1 MVNCTGH
8 GNFTSTLRYFV
19 CTLQEGPTVFYA
31 ALNIFLSI
39 SASLGNSLILITLH
53 KVATIHP
60 PTKLLF
66 QNLAVTDL
74 CVGFISQP
82 LYVTYLLI
90 AVTKINYHHVLF
102 YVDSVQHASSF
113 ILCGAS
119 FLTSTAISVDRLL
132 ALLFGLRYRHVVTL
146 RRVRVVIVCF
156 WITGVAGVFL
166 LFCSSR
172 KISFLVANVFAV
184 LCVFISVVSYAKI
197 FLTLRKHQAQI
208 RDGHRGQANRGGIP
222 LNIARYKKS
231 VSSIAWVQLALVVC
245 YLPFIVSVVAIH
257 VTEWSGTSAS
267 LIWISAITLLYLN
280 SSLNPIL
287 YCWKIKGIRREVKN
301 ITRHFG
307 CSSS

>member
-1 MVNCTGH
+1 MANCTGH

-19 CTLQEGPTVFYA
+19 CTLPEGPAVFYA

-39 SASLGNSLILITLH
+39 SASLGNSLILIALH

-74 CVGFISQP
+74 CVGSISQP
-82 LYVTYLLI
+82 LCVTYLLI
-90 AVTKINYHHVLF
+90 AVTKINYHVLF

-132 ALLFGLRYRHVVTL
+132 ALLVGLRYRHVVTL
-146 RRVRVVIVCF
+146 RRVRVAIICF
-156 WITGVAGVFL
+156 WITGVASVFL
-166 LFCSSR
+166 LFRSSR

-184 LCVFISVVSYAKI
+184 LCVFISVVSYTNI
-197 FLTLRKHQAQI
+197 FLKLRKHQAQI

-222 LNIARYKKS
+222 LKIARYKKT

-245 YLPFIVSVVAIH
+245 YLPFIASVVAIH
-257 VTEWSGTSAS
+257 INKWSGSNAS
-267 LIWISAITLLYLN
+267 IIWISAITLLYLN

-287 YCWKIKGIRREVKN
+287 FCWKIQGIRREVKN
-301 ITRHFG
+301 MIRKFYF
-307 CSSS
+307 SSS

>member
-82 LYVTYLLI
+82 LCVTYLLI